1 MSKRGFTLI
10 ELLVVVVLLSIVAAL
25 IVPRLPSTDSTALK
39 SSARSTAALL
49 RYLGERS
56 SGSKNIYRLRIN
68 ISEGTIKVSRKLA
81 GGEELPPDDPL
92 LTRKVLESGV
102 VITDFQSPRL
112 GKITEGEVLIDFGA
126 AGLTEFLTLHLA
138 TANGDSFTIAG
149 YPQSGKIKLSAG
161 YEEAAL

>member
-1 MSKRGFTLI
+1 MRGVHSSTLSSRRRANKDRALIWNWYNKGFTLL

-25 IVPRLPSTDSTALK
+25 IVPRLPATDSMALK
-39 SSARSTAALL
+39 SSARSTAALI

-81 GGEELPPDDPL
+81 SGEELPPDDPL

-102 VITDFQSPRL
+102 TITDFQSPRL
-112 GKITEGEVLIDFGA
+112 GKVTEGEVLIDFGA
-126 AGLTEFLTLHLA
+126 AGLT
-138 TANGDSFTIAG
+138 
-149 YPQSGKIKLSAG
+149 
-161 YEEAAL
+161 